1 MTSSVSFEH
10 ITVLKDELLNS
21 LGLLPGD
28 YAVDCT
34 AGGGGHTAGL
44 LERVGPSGKVIAF
57 DRDPWAQDVLKKRFP
72 KELADGRLELIAEP
86 FSRIQSALESR
97 GLLGKVQ
104 GLCADIGVSSPQ
116 IDAAERGFSFAKDGP
131 LDMRMDQ
138 SQGVTAKD
146 IVNEWSINDL
156 TKLFRDYGEDPQAR
170 RIALAIEKERA
181 KAPIERTLDLA
192 DLVASSVHYKER
204 SRKHPATRVFQA
216 LRIEV
221 NGELRELEALLL
233 AIGPS
238 LRPRGRCAIISFHS
252 LEDRLVKNA
261 FRNLAEGHLKHLDRR
276 LPITDAEIRKLK
288 TFEIIKP
295 FPIIPGDIEE
305 KENPRSRSAK
315 LRVIERLG
323 VNET

>member
-10 ITVLKDELLNS
+10 ITVLRDELLDS
-21 LGLLPGD
+21 LGLTPGD

-44 LERVGPSGKVIAF
+44 LDRVGETGKVIAV
-57 DRDPWAQDVLKKRFP
+57 DRDPWAQDVLQKRFAQEI
-72 KELADGRLELIAEP
+72 KDGRLELIAEP
-86 FSRIQSALESR
+86 FSRISEALSER
-97 GLLGKVQ
+97 GLLGRIQ

-116 IDAAERGFSFAKDGP
+116 LDAAERGFSFAKDGP

-138 SQGVTAKD
+138 SQGETAAD
-146 IVNEWSINDL
+146 IVNGWSVPDL

-170 RIALAIEKERA
+170 RIAQAIERQRA
-181 KAPIERTLDLA
+181 KEPLTRTLDLS

-221 NGELRELEALLL
+221 NGELRELEALLKSV
-233 AIGPS
+233 GPS
-238 LRPRGRCAIISFHS
+238 LKENGRCAIISFHS

-261 FRNLAEGHLKHLDRR
+261 FRQLAEGHLKLIDKR
-276 LPITDAEIRKLK
+276 LPLTAVEVDKMKAF
-288 TFEIIKP
+288 TIIKP
-295 FPIIPGDIEE
+295 FPVIPGDIEQS
-305 KENPRSRSAK
+305 ENPRSRSAK
-315 LRVIERLG
+315 LRVIEKRG
-323 VNET
+323 V

>member
-10 ITVLKDELLNS
+10 ITVLRDELLDS
-21 LGLLPGD
+21 LGLTPGD

-44 LERVGPSGKVIAF
+44 LDRVGETGKVIAV
-57 DRDPWAQDVLKKRFP
+57 DRDPWAQDVLQKRFAQEI
-72 KELADGRLELIAEP
+72 KDGRLELIAEP
-86 FSRIQSALESR
+86 FSRISEALSER
-97 GLLGKVQ
+97 GLLGRIQ

-116 IDAAERGFSFAKDGP
+116 LDAAERGFSFAKDGP

-138 SQGVTAKD
+138 SQGETAAD
-146 IVNEWSINDL
+146 IVNGWSVPDL

-170 RIALAIEKERA
+170 RIAQAIERQRA
-181 KAPIERTLDLA
+181 KEPLTRTLDLS

-221 NGELRELEALLL
+221 NGELRELEALLKSV
-233 AIGPS
+233 GPS
-238 LRPRGRCAIISFHS
+238 LKENGRCAIISFHS

-261 FRNLAEGHLKHLDRR
+261 FRQLAEGHLKHIDKR
-276 LPITDAEIRKLK
+276 LPLTAVEVDKMKAF
-288 TFEIIKP
+288 TIIKP
-295 FPIIPGDIEE
+295 FPVIPGDIEQS
-305 KENPRSRSAK
+305 ENPRSRSAK
-315 LRVIERLG
+315 LRVIEKRG
-323 VNET
+323 V

>member
-10 ITVLKDELLNS
+10 ITVLREELLDS
-21 LGLLPGD
+21 LRLKPGD

-44 LERVGPSGKVIAF
+44 LERVGPSGKVIAI
-57 DRDPWAQDVLKKRFP
+57 DRDPWAQSVLQERFAQ
-72 KELADGRLELIAEP
+72 ELADGRLEIIAEP
-86 FSRIQSALESR
+86 FSRIQEALDSR
-97 GLLGKVQ
+97 GLLGKIH

-116 IDAAERGFSFAKDGP
+116 LDAAERGFSFAKDGP

-138 SQGVTAKD
+138 SQGATAAD
-146 IVNEWSINDL
+146 IVNGWSVIEL

-170 RIALAIEKERA
+170 RIAQAIEKERA
-181 KAPIERTLDLA
+181 KEPLLRTLDLA

-221 NGELRELEALLL
+221 NGELRELDALLEAVAPAL
-233 AIGPS
+233 TTK
-238 LRPRGRCAIISFHS
+238 GRCAIISFHS

-261 FRNLAEGHLKHLDRR
+261 FRQLAEGHLKHIDKR
-276 LPITDAEIRKLK
+276 LPLTAVEVDRLK
-288 TFEIIKP
+288 IFTIIKP
-295 FPIIPGDIEE
+295 FPIIPGDVEQTR
-305 KENPRSRSAK
+305 NPRSRSAK
-315 LRVIERLG
+315 LRVIEKKG
-323 VNET
+323 S